1 MYKHLNQEQRYYIDI
16 KKSNNTAIKKI
27 SKAIKVHRSTVYR
40 ELARNKM
47 SNGNYYYLAAHGKST
62 VIWAKA
68 KKNTAFAKFRG
79 KVLEFII
86 SELKI
91 HTSPVAISGRLRL
104 RMKVKISSTSIY
116 RYTNYDRSIGGK
128 LFKYLPHSGKKYK
141 TVSSK
146 ASKNR
151 NRVDIS
157 QRPKIADKK
166 IRIGDHEAI
175 SII

>member
-1 MYKHLNQEQRYYIDI
+1 
-16 KKSNNTAIKKI
+16 
-27 SKAIKVHRSTVYR
+27 
-40 ELARNKM
+40 
-47 SNGNYYYLAAHGKST
+47 
-62 VIWAKA
+62 
-68 KKNTAFAKFRG
+68 
-79 KVLEFII
+79 
-86 SELKI
+86 
-91 HTSPVAISGRLRL
+91 
-104 RMKVKISSTSIY
+104 MKVKISSTSIY

-157 QRPKIADKK
+157 QRPKIVDKK